1 MVRDG
6 LGLELL
12 DPTGNVVAEVFRA
25 DADKTLHLNTFS
37 YDVSV
42 DSIEAISTIRALQVA
57 SSSGIPLHEF
67 DSATAGSIITCI
79 ADGASDTPQRDM
91 QPRIV

>member
-1 MVRDG
+1 MANLRFLVASDVVRDG
-6 LGLELL
+6 LGPELL

-42 DSIEAISTIRALQVA
+42 EPIEELLSRARRELELSEDGSPLCDASQMKPRRVA
-57 SSSGIPLHEF
+57 LPG
-67 DSATAGSIITCI
+67 
-79 ADGASDTPQRDM
+79 
-91 QPRIV
+91 

>member
-1 MVRDG
+1 MTNLKFQVASDVVRDG

-42 DSIEAISTIRALQVA
+42 DSIEELISCTRRELEPFEDGSPLSEA
-57 SSSGIPLHEF
+57 SP
-67 DSATAGSIITCI
+67 
-79 ADGASDTPQRDM
+79 M
-91 QPRIV
+91 KPRRLELPG

>member
-1 MVRDG
+1 MTNLKFQVASDVVRDG

-12 DPTGNVVAEVFRA
+12 DPTGNVVAEVFRV

-42 DSIEAISTIRALQVA
+42 ESIEELLSRARREMDPFEDG
-57 SSSGIPLHEF
+57 SPL
-67 DSATAGSIITCI
+67 SNVS
-79 ADGASDTPQRDM
+79 PM
-91 QPRIV
+91 KPRRVELPG